1 MPPRNIKWI
10 FSEFDNLRAGDLY
23 KALKLRQDIFIIEQ
37 DCIYPDLDNMDYHSF
52 HLLGY
57 CGGTLAAYL
66 RVVPPG
72 KIFREPSIGR
82 IIVAREYRS
91 TGIGSE
97 LVKLGIKHTNQL
109 YSDCRIRIEAQA
121 HLREFYQGFG
131 FSKVTDAYEKDG
143 IPHIQMLLN

>member
-1 MPPRNIKWI
+1 MPPRNIKWN
-10 FSEFDNLRAGDLY
+10 FTEFDKLQAGDLY

-37 DCIYPDLDNMDYHSF
+37 DCIYPDLDNVDYHSF

-57 CGGTLAAYL
+57 SGDTLAAYL

-72 KIFREPSIGR
+72 TIFTEPSLGR
-82 IIVAREYRS
+82 IIVSREYRK

-97 LVKLGIKHTNQL
+97 LVKRGIKHTHQL
-109 YSDCRIRIEAQA
+109 YNLCPIRIEAQA
-121 HLREFYQGFG
+121 HLRKFYQGLG